1 MISWQA
7 FNPYPP
13 ANFSRPQLAPAL
25 KFTPAFNACG
35 GGSVEHDIISLLHC
49 AHL

>member
-35 GGSVEHDIISLLHC
+35 EGRIIP
-49 AHL
+49 AKKEFMIDF